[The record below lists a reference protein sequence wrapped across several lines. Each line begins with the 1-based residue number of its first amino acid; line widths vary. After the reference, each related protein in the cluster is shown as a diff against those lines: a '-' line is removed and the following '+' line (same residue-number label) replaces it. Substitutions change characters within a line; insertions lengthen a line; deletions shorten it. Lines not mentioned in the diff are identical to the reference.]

1 MLIFVNTT
9 KNFWGAMN
17 KYRFLTVFLALSGV
31 TLSAFAQ
38 SQITAVMGAR
48 PTLKAF
54 SDAEGISELPALSV
68 KAIVFPLRVLEVSD
82 QGFVRVKIDD
92 QQVWLDRRQ
101 LKMPPD
107 TLEANC
113 LTVNQANAN
122 LVAGGMRGANSG
134 CK

>member
-1 MLIFVNTT
+1 
-9 KNFWGAMN
+9 MN